1 MPEFNNKLVF
11 YPAFLIVPGTT
22 VLHIARRA
30 ILLNCVKSLMIGP
43 FQALLIFSP
52 KLDRQ
57 GGQAWELEGI
67 WESSYKKVSLSS
79 CHSHGST
86 GFFSFCLLVYS
97 LFVAV
102 H

>member
-1 MPEFNNKLVF
+1 MS
-11 YPAFLIVPGTT
+11 GTT

-30 ILLNCVKSLMIGP
+30 ILLKLGISLMIGP
-43 FQALLIFSP
+43 FQALLIFSRNVA
-52 KLDRQ
+52 RQ
-57 GGQAWELEGI
+57 GWQAWGVEAI
-67 WESSYKKVSLSS
+67 WESSHKKVSLSS

-86 GFFSFCLLVYS
+86 EFFSFCLLVYS